1 MCHLSPFKF
10 AATAPPLSSYARE
23 KKTLRVKFDNL
34 NDLLDSAKSI
44 RSILL
49 PSQTLL
55 VQFIA
60 NFAPT
65 RPRRIFFNKSNM
77 SADARDV
84 SKYEKWADLAEAMQE
99 DAVTLQ
105 VAEGSI
111 SVAAKP
117 LVPENDSGAE

>member
-1 MCHLSPFKF
+1 
-10 AATAPPLSSYARE
+10 
-23 KKTLRVKFDNL
+23 
-34 NDLLDSAKSI
+34 
-44 RSILL
+44 
-49 PSQTLL
+49 
-55 VQFIA
+55 
-60 NFAPT
+60 
-65 RPRRIFFNKSNM
+65 M